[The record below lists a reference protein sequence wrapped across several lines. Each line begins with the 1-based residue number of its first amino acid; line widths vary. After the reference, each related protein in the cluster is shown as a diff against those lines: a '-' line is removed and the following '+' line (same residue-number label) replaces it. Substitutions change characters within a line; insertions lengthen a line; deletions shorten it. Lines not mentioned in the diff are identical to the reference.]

1 MDYVNPTIFKNNFAK
16 KVYFAFYVLDNVLKN
31 VKITYHEST
40 LMFPFAL
47 NTNQFRGISCD

>member
-16 KVYFAFYVLDNVLKN
+16 KVYFAFYVLDSVLKN